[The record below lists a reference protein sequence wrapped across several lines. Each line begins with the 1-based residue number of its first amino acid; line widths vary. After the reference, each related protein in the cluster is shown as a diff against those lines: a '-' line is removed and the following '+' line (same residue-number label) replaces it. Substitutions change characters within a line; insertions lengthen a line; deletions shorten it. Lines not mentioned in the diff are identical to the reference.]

1 MECTKSES
9 ALARRRREE
18 RARDKVER
26 KARKGQQQ
34 FAMYAEP
41 RADKETISSE
51 SHLSYPAD
59 ISTNENESVSAEC
72 ERDGKAPDDND
83 IESVEARKKAVQQH
97 SKQRTVERKVEK
109 NEKEREL
116 EQIRRERKGKRASG
130 EGRKKRTAHL
140 RNSGQSSSRPLER

>member
-1 MECTKSES
+1 MECIKSES

-18 RARDKVER
+18 RARDKVGR
-26 KARKGQQQ
+26 KARKEQQF

-41 RADKETISSE
+41 RADKEIISGE
-51 SHLSYPAD
+51 SRLSYPAD
-59 ISTNENESVSAEC
+59 LSTIENESVFSES

-83 IESVEARKKAVQQH
+83 IESVEVRKKAVQQH
-97 SKQRTVERKVEK
+97 SKQRTAERKVEK

-116 EQIRRERKGKRASG
+116 EEMRRERKGERASG

-140 RNSGQSSSRPLER
+140 RKQRPIKQ